1 MADRM
6 RRSWCVGLLVLV
18 ASACSA
24 GGAGDGPTPT
34 PTGGAIEL
42 AVAQSC
48 TPGSGADCVPV
59 NGEHVEVGAAEFSRA
74 GVADAAAVPDA
85 GDHDAVDLT
94 FDPDGTAVLQDLSA
108 QAVGAGDTAR
118 LVMRVGETL
127 VSAAAVPEPLEEAV
141 GTVRIALPEGT
152 SADDVVELIRAG

>member
-1 MADRM
+1 MASRL
-6 RRSWCVGLLVLV
+6 RRSWCAGLLVLV
-18 ASACSA
+18 ASACST
-24 GGAGDGPTPT
+24 GGAGDEPPPT

-42 AVAQSC
+42 AVAHAC
-48 TPGSGADCVPV
+48 TPGSSAECFPV

-85 GDHDAVDLT
+85 GERDAVDLT

-108 QAVGAGDTAR
+108 QAAGAGETAR
-118 LVMRVGETL
+118 LVIRVGETL
-127 VSAAAVPEPLEEAV
+127 VSAAAVPEPLEVAA
-141 GTVRIALPEGT
+141 GSVRIALPEGT